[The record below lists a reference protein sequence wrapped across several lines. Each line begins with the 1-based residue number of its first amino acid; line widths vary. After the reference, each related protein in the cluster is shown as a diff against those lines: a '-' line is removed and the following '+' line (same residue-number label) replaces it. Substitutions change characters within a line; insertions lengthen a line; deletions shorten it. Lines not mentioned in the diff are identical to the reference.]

1 LKTNI
6 GRFPILNIIAKDYLS
21 MMPTSVASERSFLL
35 ARLKTDLRASL
46 NPNTKANQ
54 TICLSSWPKLLKNLK

>member
-46 NPNTKANQ
+46 NPNTANQ
-54 TICLSSWPKLLKNLK
+54 TICLSSWQKLLKNLK